1 MELVSYA
8 IDFASFLMQNLKE
21 LNKIKSII
29 LFGSVARGEA
39 TSKSDVDVFVEV
51 FSESTIL
58 EKEINKIKDD
68 FFESTKFKDYW
79 NLFGIKNE
87 INIIVG
93 KLEDWK
99 LKDTMLGSS
108 IVLYSKYSPKLDEG
122 ENKVILYWDVIKNN
136 SKRVMLS
143 KKLFGYSHY
152 GKKYKGLLEV
162 YGGVKLGANVILIY
176 AEEMNLFLKEFRK
189 FKVKVRIRLVF
200 EYKG

>member
-21 LNKIKSII
+21 LDKIKSII

-152 GKKYKGLLEV
+152 GKKYKGFLEV

>member
-21 LNKIKSII
+21 LDKIKSII

-143 KKLFGYSHY
+143 KKLFGYSDY
-152 GKKYKGLLEV
+152 GKKYKGFLEV